1 MTWISNLQLNSR
13 KHQPVKRQNQLT
25 PEALTKNPEASTSH
39 VSRWATACH
48 PSVPSKSVGNLRAMC
63 WLKWKFATP
72 VRWTSCWR
80 CPLRV
85 FFFVGKRFLVGD
97 LPFGARCCSTKAKL
111 DKQLH
116 RSISYILYTVY
127 LLHLCENITPMFQL
141 ALTCKLT

>member
-1 MTWISNLQLNSR
+1 MLIEVEIR
-13 KHQPVKRQNQLT
+13 Y
-25 PEALTKNPEASTSH
+25 ASA
-39 VSRWATACH
+39 VDVLLK
-48 PSVPSKSVGNLRAMC
+48 VPLY
-63 WLKWKFATP
+63 
-72 VRWTSCWR
+72 
-80 CPLRV
+80 V